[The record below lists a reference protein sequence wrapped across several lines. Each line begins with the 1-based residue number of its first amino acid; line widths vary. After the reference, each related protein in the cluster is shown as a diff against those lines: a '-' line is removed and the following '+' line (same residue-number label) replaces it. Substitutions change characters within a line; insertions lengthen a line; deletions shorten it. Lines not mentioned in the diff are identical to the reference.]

1 MIRLAYDSEQEQKV
15 HIDGGQRQLHWNLGG
30 RNDYR
35 LPRQYDLLPP
45 GSETTNLDKDVSRS
59 ESDLLVFISSRMNSE
74 MEPARKIAV
83 ESVKRVE
90 FGRPWAFEYTS
101 ASTETAEATYLRKV
115 READFVVWL
124 VGSETTQPVVDE
136 INEAMAF
143 DRRLLVF
150 KLPAKQRDS
159 QTEDLLERVGDYT
172 KWKSVDCIEDLSN
185 AVNESFADAMV
196 QAVRNPF
203 TPARRR
209 KLLQDSRLSVARCKE
224 QLVSLGVEESVADKM
239 ANDREL
245 GHVLET
251 PATGAFTVVG
261 EQGSGKSLAVE
272 RLFQRSA
279 ADAAEDS
286 SRPFP
291 ILVRA
296 RDLTG
301 PLPRFIEASLHG
313 YTDAYNPRVLF
324 IIDGVDEVGPSRATD
339 ILRQVAAYVDANSE
353 ATVISTTRA
362 LPNMGVPDQQIKIEA
377 LEDKESLSLVE
388 RMLGRPIEARDM
400 QLWPQS
406 IRQAR
411 RIPLFAVM
419 IGTLLR
425 DQPDLSFSSSGQV
438 IGQVAD
444 QLLRHEEDNPEEL
457 DRLLQLLAVKAIESG
472 TRVDPD
478 AITPVRAKQ
487 AMLRGSRVVEGTT
500 ESLDFALPVFREW
513 YASRALIE
521 RAISVDRLQSL
532 SDRWIPPLS
541 VVLGSG
547 VDDVGEAVLAHI
559 ASIDPG
565 LAGILL
571 KENTPDPI
579 QFWGK
584 VPVEEDPQSFG
595 IKVREAMALWK
606 TSLGEL
612 YHEIGPVNTENQ
624 VSTLAIQG
632 EQRYLTTSWYAGQSL
647 LANIVELRD
656 YLPDRWPNF
665 DWPVVRHWEIEP
677 DLSGPSWWHYFKTQ
691 EQLSESLSEAL
702 DNYSLASDSIDFR
715 RELAWNFA
723 LQVRQ
728 RGALQQEPLGI
739 ARVLEYLDSLGP
751 NTTVVSNRGRDFRPG
766 DLEIV
771 AQHLSTIVEQGETEV
786 SSSWPGPDLPFV
798 SGSIWNLY
806 SDEQLLKRAKEV
818 YSGAIR
824 IYVSIVERWLPRFSR
839 RLPFYRIFPVRLE
852 GWIQPGRKQDSQDTR
867 DRGPVLD
874 WYVRILPEIQPSEVS
889 FELDLRSTNGL
900 DREFFDRDELFE
912 EERSAFDVHRSNLP
926 GAFSMTLTRSSMS
939 ELLDPYPATELAH
952 SWLRHDLKELGWE
965 R

>member
-1 MIRLAYDSEQEQKV
+1 MS
-15 HIDGGQRQLHWNLGG
+15 
-30 RNDYR
+30 
-35 LPRQYDLLPP
+35 
-45 GSETTNLDKDVSRS
+45 KDVSRS
-59 ESDLLVFISSRMNSE
+59 ENNLLVFISSRMNSE

-83 ESVKRVE
+83 EAVKRVE
-90 FGRPWAFEYTS
+90 FGRPWAFECTP
-101 ASTETAEATYLRKV
+101 ANTETAEDTYLRKV

-136 INEAMAF
+136 INEAISS

-150 KLPAKQRDS
+150 KLPAEQRDS
-159 QTEDLLERVGDYT
+159 KTEDLLERVGKHV
-172 KWKSVDCIEDLSN
+172 KWKNVDRIESLSDSISG
-185 AVNESFADAMV
+185 SFADALV

-203 TPARRR
+203 IPARRQ
-209 KLLQDSRLSVARCKE
+209 KLLQDIRLSVSRCKE
-224 QLVSLGVEESVADKM
+224 PLLSLGVEESVADEM
-239 ANDREL
+239 ANDRDL
-245 GHVLET
+245 GNVLET

-272 RLFQRSA
+272 RLFQRAA

-286 SRPFP
+286 SQPFP
-291 ILVRA
+291 IIVRA

-301 PLPRFIEASLHG
+301 PLTKFIEESLHG
-313 YTDAYNPRVLF
+313 YTDPYNPRVLF
-324 IIDGVDEVGPSRATD
+324 IIDGVDELGPSRATD

-362 LPNMGVPDQQIKIEA
+362 LPGIGVTDQQLKIEA

-388 RMLGRPIEARDM
+388 RVLGRPIEPRDM
-400 QLWPQS
+400 HLWPQS
-406 IRQAR
+406 IREAR

-425 DQPDLSFSSSGQV
+425 DQPDLSFASSGQV

-457 DRLLQLLAVKAIESG
+457 DRLLQILAAKAIESG

-487 AMLRGSRVVEGTT
+487 AMLRMSRVVEGTT
-500 ESLDFALPVFREW
+500 DALDFALPVFREW
-513 YASRALIE
+513 YAARALIE
-521 RAISVDRLQSL
+521 GTISVDSLQSL

-547 VDDVGEAVLAHI
+547 IDDIGEAVLAHI
-559 ASIDPG
+559 VSIDPG

-571 KENTPDPI
+571 KENTPDSTR
-579 QFWGK
+579 FWGK

-612 YHEIGPVNTENQ
+612 YQEIGPVNTEGQ
-624 VSTLAIQG
+624 VSTLALDR
-632 EQRYLTTSWYAGQSL
+632 EERYLTTSWYAGQSAL
-647 LANIVELRD
+647 GNIVELRD
-656 YLPDRWPNF
+656 YLPDGRPDL
-665 DWPVVRHWEIEP
+665 DWPVIRHWEIDPE
-677 DLSGPSWWHYFKTQ
+677 LSGPSWWSYFETQ
-691 EQLSESLSEAL
+691 KQLSESLSEAL
-702 DNYSLASDSIDFR
+702 GNHSLASDSIDFR

-723 LQVRQ
+723 LQVWQ
-728 RGALQQEPLGI
+728 RGELQQESLGI
-739 ARVLEYLDSLGP
+739 DRVLEYLDSLGP
-751 NTTVVSNRGRDFRPG
+751 NTTVGSHQGRDFRPG

-771 AQHLSTIVEQGETEV
+771 AQYLSAIVEQGGTEV
-786 SSSWPGPDLPFV
+786 SSPWPGPDLPFV

-806 SDEQLLKRAKEV
+806 SDEQLLQRVKEV

-824 IYVSIVERWLPRFSR
+824 IYSSIVERWFPQFSR
-839 RLPFYRIFPVRLE
+839 RLPFYRIFPVRVE
-852 GWIQPGRKQDSQDTR
+852 GWVRPSRKQTSR

-874 WYVRILPEIQPSEVS
+874 WYVRILPEVQPNEVS
-889 FELDLRSTNGL
+889 FELDLSDTNMV

-912 EERSAFDVHRSNLP
+912 EERSAFEVHRSNLP

-952 SWLRHDLKELGWE
+952 SWLRHDLKELGWA